1 MIPLSQ
7 SLEQVEALLREAT
20 GVALSPEPRN
30 TFSLIVQAHTH
41 VALQLAGLRKAEA
54 IAERAQH
61 HAQGGIVQ

>member
-41 VALQLAGLRKAEA
+41 VALQLASLKKAEA
-54 IAERAQH
+54 WAERVEH
-61 HAQGGIVQ
+61 HSQGGIVQ

>member
-41 VALQLAGLRKAEA
+41 VALQLASLKKADRAATKIKEA
-54 IAERAQH
+54 S
-61 HAQGGIVQ
+61 